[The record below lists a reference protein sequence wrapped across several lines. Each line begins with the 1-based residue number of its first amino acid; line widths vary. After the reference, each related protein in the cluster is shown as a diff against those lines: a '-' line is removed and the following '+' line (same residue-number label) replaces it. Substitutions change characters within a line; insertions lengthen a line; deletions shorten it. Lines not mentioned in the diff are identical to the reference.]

1 MNFDS
6 TTLIVVG
13 SICFSTLLID
23 GILLAIILV
32 ARRGVAKAANWSSTM
47 GTVMSSTIV
56 WRRRSKGGSVAYPS
70 ILYNY
75 LVMGSPYQGSSI
87 TPGMAVGGSGAHKV
101 VERYPA
107 GAQVLVYYDP
117 NNPSDAVL
125 ERGMPDYIKW
135 LWITIVLV
143 TIFLFAL
150 GIVLAIMI

>member
-1 MNFDS
+1 
-6 TTLIVVG
+6 
-13 SICFSTLLID
+13 
-23 GILLAIILV
+23 
-32 ARRGVAKAANWSSTM
+32 
-47 GTVMSSTIV
+47 
-56 WRRRSKGGSVAYPS
+56 
-70 ILYNY
+70 
-75 LVMGSPYQGSSI
+75 
-87 TPGMAVGGSGAHKV
+87 MAVGGSGAHKV